1 MSKLITNTIR
11 HTGASSDSLT
21 FNSDGHATVENNLTV
36 DGTSTLTGNVT
47 ASGTLTASNFSGRNK
62 VINGQFNVWQRAT
75 TSGSVTASGYNS
87 ADRWYINQ
95 SGATST
101 TSRQAFTVG
110 QTDVPSNPRYY
121 LRMNATTANNNAGI
135 EQRVEDVDTVQGE
148 HTLSFWVK
156 GTAPAGGNFDVRIF
170 QNFGSGGSTATE
182 ANLGTC
188 SVSGSWVKKTF
199 TFTPTSLS
207 GKTVGTSSYFQIS
220 IRQPDSDGTTTA
232 WTLDIANVQLEVGDT
247 ATEFEH
253 RSYGDDL
260 ARCQRY
266 YYRHV
271 DDNTDAIGVGGW
283 YTASMF
289 TTHVG
294 FPTTMRSAPTLE
306 KTSGTNYYRVWSSGT
321 NQDGD
326 DVAMERNS
334 ITGCVLDFSTN
345 FSGTAGAGGNV
356 NTSNA
361 AAKISFNAE
370 L

>member
-1 MSKLITNTIR
+1 MSELKVNSIAG
-11 HTGASSDSLT
+11 TGASSAAITIDA
-21 FNSDGHATVENNLTV
+21 SDGTATGKFTNLP
-36 DGTSTLTGNVT
+36 
-47 ASGTLTASNFSGRNK
+47 GRNK

-121 LRMNATTANNNAGI
+121 LRMNATTANNNSGI

-170 QNFGSGGSTATE
+170 QNFGSGGSTTTE
-182 ANLGTC
+182 ANLGTF

-247 ATEFEH
+247 DTDYEH
-253 RSYGDDL
+253 RSYADEL
-260 ARCQRY
+260 FRCKRY
-266 YYRHV
+266 YQTTAQTGTEAYKRHG
-271 DDNTDAIGVGGW
+271 IGYSASTSAM
-283 YTASMF
+283 YTI
-289 TTHVG
+289 HYLN
-294 FPTTMRSAPTLE
+294 PPMRAVPSET
-306 KTSGTNYYRVWSSGT
+306 SSGSFRVDGHTTRDITSVTYQHPTQECVQVDFNDSGGGMNADT
-321 NQDGD
+321 NWIARANNDTSAR
-326 DVAMERNS
+326 V
-334 ITGCVLDFSTN
+334 N
-345 FSGTAGAGGNV
+345 FE
-356 NTSNA
+356 
-361 AAKISFNAE
+361 AE

>member
-1 MSKLITNTIR
+1 MSKLKVA
-11 HTGASSDSLT
+11 GLQGLSASSDAITLA
-21 FNSDGHATVENNLTV
+21 N
-36 DGTSTLTGNVT
+36 DGTCT
-47 ASGTLTASNFSGRNK
+47 ANITNK
-62 VINGQFNVWQRAT
+62 PNYNIIINGQFDIWQRAT

-101 TSRQAFTVG
+101 TSRQTFTAG

-182 ANLGTC
+182 ANLGTF

-207 GKTVGTSSYFQIS
+207 GKNVGTNSYFQIS
-220 IRQPDSDGTTTA
+220 IRQPDSDSTTTA
-232 WTLDIANVQLEVGDT
+232 WTLDIANVKLEAGSK
-247 ATEFEH
+247 ATDYQKINIGQE
-253 RSYGDDL
+253 L
-260 ARCQRY
+260 LLCQRY
-266 YYRHV
+266 FQKSFDVNVTPAASVTKCIYQFIRPY
-271 DDNTDAIGVGGW
+271 TSGFFEAIGNDYV
-283 YTASMF
+283 
-289 TTHVG
+289 VE
-294 FPTTMRSAPTLE
+294 MRSQPSVTFYPIQG
-306 KTSGTNYYRVWSSGT
+306 SGSAGQVSYYDSGWSNAT
-321 NQDGD
+321 
-326 DVAMERNS
+326 AYYH
-334 ITGCVLDFSTN
+334 TGHSTN
-345 FSGTAGAGGNV
+345 KRLIFSI
-356 NTSNA
+356 NTSSTTTLVQYNYTLA
-361 AAKISFNAE
+361 AE

>member
-1 MSKLITNTIR
+1 MSTLKVDGIR
-11 HTGASSDSLT
+11 SNSASSDAITLA
-21 FNSDGHATVENNLTV
+21 SDGTC
-36 DGTSTLTGNVT
+36 TGNIT
-47 ASGTLTASNFSGRNK
+47 NRPNYNRI
-62 VINGQFNVWQRAT
+62 INGQFDIWQRAT

-170 QNFGSGGSTATE
+170 QNFGSGGSTSTE
-182 ANLGTC
+182 ANLGTF

-207 GKTVGTSSYFQIS
+207 GKTVGTNSYFQIS
-220 IRQPDSDGTTTA
+220 IRQPDSDSTTTA
-232 WTLDIANVQLEVGDT
+232 WILDIANVKLEAGSK
-247 ATEFEH
+247 ATDYQKINIAQE
-253 RSYGDDL
+253 L
-260 ARCQRY
+260 ALCQRY
-266 YYRHV
+266 YYRLENDSSTTCHLGTCQYYTTNAFFGHIKDLPV
-271 DDNTDAIGVGGW
+271 KMRAIP
-283 YTASMF
+283 TA
-289 TTHVG
+289 
-294 FPTTMRSAPTLE
+294 TL
-306 KTSGTNYYRVWSSGT
+306 
-321 NQDGD
+321 
-326 DVAMERNS
+326 
-334 ITGCVLDFSTN
+334 
-345 FSGTAGAGGNV
+345 SGTAHPWTATGGANGSFTSLALNKNTKTSLATNGNT
-356 NTSNA
+356 TSSSSGSTGNA
-361 AAKISFNAE
+361 TVITLLSDSYIEASAE